1 MSKEVQEM
9 ISHAVKIYRIR
20 LIALVIVFLSA
31 GGALVWLSTQE
42 RVNVGVLVVL
52 SFITVLSFIGI
63 VAKGGMSIEK

>member
-9 ISHAVKIYRIR
+9 IAHAVKIYRIR
-20 LIALVIVFLSA
+20 LIALVVVFLSA

-42 RVNVGVLVVL
+42 HVNVGVLVVL

-63 VAKGGMSIEK
+63 VAKGGMSVEK